1 MFILNNGQF
10 ISTRS
15 YHYDSKNSLL
25 MTCSC
30 SLLLINV
37 QLHSAVIIR
46 YLGMMEKIVY
56 AFKFNTHMFQSK
68 HLPLWNLEKLL
79 IKLVW
84 EFFNRCNLFAIV
96 CHPLPT
102 LLKQEEILTEYM
114 PKQFKQL
121 CQLFQQ
127 TLKLENMLAWI
138 TTLI

>member
-1 MFILNNGQF
+1 
-10 ISTRS
+10 
-15 YHYDSKNSLL
+15 
-25 MTCSC
+25 
-30 SLLLINV
+30 
-37 QLHSAVIIR
+37 
-46 YLGMMEKIVY
+46 MEKIVY

-102 LLKQEEILTEYM
+102 LLKQEEILNEYM

-121 CQLFQQ
+121 CQLLQQ

-138 TTLI
+138 GYFDLKRICKQTEFFKKSKSCGCVFF